1 MGSKRVI
8 KPTLP
13 LKGKKKKNTRRTQS
27 SLMSICLFVCLFVC
41 ELKRLHATLLTW
53 LCPRMLFKSGNIVG
67 KRNGSELSSGD
78 EPGTEPLSCI
88 LTVQELNFSFSRR
101 EFVFPN

>member
-1 MGSKRVI
+1 MEPKRVI

-13 LKGKKKKNTRRTQS
+13 LKGKKKKKHQKNPKQPNVH
-27 SLMSICLFVCLFVC
+27 LFVCLFVC